1 MALAVVRA
9 EVSAARALGRL
20 LSAWYVLLSSSCTST
35 SSALSSIFFS
45 SRSSCEPAQG
55 HGSSSNELQ
64 HTQPREGV
72 PSLATGGGEGG
83 TGKGGRGRG
92 GRGRGGRGRA
102 ALLEHTWSSTP
113 AAGSALG

>member
-64 HTQPREGV
+64 HTAPGL
-72 PSLATGGGEGG
+72 SLI
-83 TGKGGRGRG
+83 
-92 GRGRGGRGRA
+92 
-102 ALLEHTWSSTP
+102 HI
-113 AAGSALG
+113 